1 MKAGTNELTF
11 WPTALKKPLQKKN
24 KKKFAMLQI
33 EIEEEPTYPPPCT
46 SPEWPPGGL
55 RQQLGNI

>member
-1 MKAGTNELTF
+1 
-11 WPTALKKPLQKKN
+11 
-24 KKKFAMLQI
+24 MLQI